1 MKLSNFKRPIFF
13 AVGGTGGH
21 LYPAQVLY
29 ERLSHKNRDSEVWFL
44 GKNLNENPYLE
55 TKFKENQ
62 KSLHIRE
69 IASAPFSK
77 NPLKSLVSLGKLT
90 KGFFQAAYWILKKRP
105 KSVVGFG
112 SFYSAPTLL
121 AALIFRVPVFL
132 YESDLKSGIANRLF
146 TPFAKKIG
154 VCFIPK
160 SELKKKIK
168 PEVGDRVKTRKLNS
182 KRNQKKVQVEPLL
195 RCGSV
200 DSVRCLDKEKSYR
213 HFGLDPKKKTLLVF
227 GGSQGATF
235 INESVSKAA
244 QNMEAWT
251 KTWQVLHLSGKNSS
265 LLILEQRYKKA
276 GFSVCIKAFEE
287 HMSFALAISDLAIC
301 RAGSSSILELMAYE
315 VPALFI
321 PYPYAYNHQALN
333 ALFMVAI
340 GAGKCLKQSFASI
353 EVLKK
358 QIEALMKDEK
368 LLGGMREAMNTY
380 KKAQKPVAF
389 EELIMSYEGIE
400 D

>member
-1 MKLSNFKRPIFF
+1 MKLSNCNRPIFF

-29 ERLSHKNRDSEVWFL
+29 ERLLRKNRDSEVWFL
-44 GKNLNENPYLE
+44 GKNLNKNPYLE
-55 TKFKENQ
+55 TKFKENEQ
-62 KSLHIRE
+62 GLHIRE

-77 NPLKSLVSLGKLT
+77 NPLKSLMSLGKLT
-90 KGFFQAAYWILKKRP
+90 TGFFQAAYWVLKKRP

-132 YESDLKSGIANRLF
+132 YESDLKPGIANRIF

-154 VCFIPK
+154 VCFIPR
-160 SELKKKIK
+160 SELKKKAK
-168 PEVGDRVKTRKLNS
+168 PELGDRVKVK
-182 KRNQKKVQVEPLL
+182 KNQKKVQVEPLL
-195 RCGSV
+195 RGGSV
-200 DSVRCLDKEKSYR
+200 DSVRCLDKKKSYSY
-213 HFGLDPKKKTLLVF
+213 FGLDPKKKTLLVF

-251 KTWQVLHLSGKNSS
+251 KTWQVLHLAGKNSS

-287 HMSFALAISDLAIC
+287 HMFFALAISDLAIC

-321 PYPYAYNHQALN
+321 PYPYAYNHQDLN

-340 GAGKCLKQSFASI
+340 GAGKCLKQSLASI
-353 EVLKK
+353 EVLKE
-358 QIEALMKDEK
+358 QIEALIKDEK
-368 LLGGMREAMNTY
+368 LLGGMREAMSKY

-389 EELIMSYEGIE
+389 EELIMSYEGME